1 MNGSLGSPK
10 SPSPDHWR
18 RLTDARVARLATRN
32 PTGGIDLVPFT
43 FAVLDDRTIVSAVDH
58 KPKRT
63 QRLRRLDNI
72 RAHPAVTVLADHYEE
87 DWAALWWVRA
97 RGDAVVLDQP
107 NEAHLDA
114 LMEKYEQYRTQPP
127 AGAAIVITVTELSG
141 WAAAG

>member
-1 MNGSLGSPK
+1 LGSPK
-10 SPSPDHWR
+10 SPSPELWR
-18 RLTDARVARLATRN
+18 RLTGARVARLATRS
-32 PTGGIDLVPFT
+32 TAGGIDLVPFT
-43 FAVLDDRTIVSAVDH
+43 FAALDERTIVSAVDH

-63 QRLRRLDNI
+63 RRLRRLDNI

-107 NEAHLDA
+107 TAAHLDA
-114 LMEKYEQYRTQPP
+114 LATKYEQYRSQPP
-127 AGAAIVITVTELSG
+127 EGAAIVITVTELTG